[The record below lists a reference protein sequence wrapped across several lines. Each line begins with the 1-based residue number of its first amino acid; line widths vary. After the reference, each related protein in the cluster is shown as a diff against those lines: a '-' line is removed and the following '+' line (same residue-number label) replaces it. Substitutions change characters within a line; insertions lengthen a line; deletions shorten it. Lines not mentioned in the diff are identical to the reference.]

1 MENASKA
8 LLIAGGILIAILIV
22 TVAVYLFANYG
33 SIGKS
38 YDQTLQTTETQKFNE
53 NFTRYEGREDVTIQE
68 IVTLYNFV
76 EEYEKKIGIEDEI
89 TIKTIP
95 YLDLSNPAEAIDK
108 NQGQKFSVQIV
119 GYDSSGRINNIS
131 IQKK

>member
-22 TVAVYLFANYG
+22 TVAVYLFENYG

-38 YDQTLQTTETQKFNE
+38 YDQTLQTTEIQKFNE

-68 IVTLYNFV
+68 IVTLYNYV
-76 EEYEKKIGIEDEI
+76 EEYKEKTGAEI
-89 TIKTIP
+89 TISGIGE
-95 YLDLSNPAEAIDK
+95 LDLDNPAEAITN
-108 NQGQKFSVQIV
+108 NQGELFSVT
-119 GYDSSGRINNIS
+119 INNYDTLGRVNQIK
-131 IQKK
+131 IQ

>member
-8 LLIAGGILIAILIV
+8 LIIAGGILIAILIV
-22 TVAVYLFANYG
+22 TVAVYLFTNYG

-38 YDQTLQTTETQKFNE
+38 YDQTLQTTEIQKFNE

-89 TIKTIP
+89 TINTS
-95 YLDLSNPAEAIDK
+95 LNLSNPAEAIDK

>member
-68 IVTLYNFV
+68 IVTLYNYV
-76 EEYEKKIGIEDEI
+76 EEYKEKTGAEI
-89 TIKTIP
+89 TISGIGE
-95 YLDLSNPAEAIDK
+95 LDLDNPAEAITN
-108 NQGQKFSVQIV
+108 NQGELFSVT
-119 GYDSSGRINNIS
+119 INNYDTLGRVNQIK
-131 IQKK
+131 IQ

>member
-68 IVTLYNFV
+68 IVTLYNYV

-95 YLDLSNPAEAIDK
+95 SLDLSNPAEAIDK